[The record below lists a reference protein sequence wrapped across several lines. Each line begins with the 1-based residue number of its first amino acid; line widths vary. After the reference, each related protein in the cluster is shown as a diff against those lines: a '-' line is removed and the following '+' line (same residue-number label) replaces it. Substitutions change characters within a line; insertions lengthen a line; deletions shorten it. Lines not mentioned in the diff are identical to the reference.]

1 MAKNKKDSEL
11 LSGELEQPARTLTAA
26 EMERYRE
33 KYLSSKYIDA
43 RSDWG
48 FKHLMRIKELLKML
62 VSDVLNEQIVSV
74 EHLPNE
80 VDRFLGHEKDVTMDV
95 LCKDSQGR
103 ELIVE
108 MQRKEESYFRNRM
121 LYYGASMIHA
131 QLASGVDYDE
141 MRPVVV
147 ICIMDYKEE
156 HIPEARQDVFCYSL
170 MERNTHE
177 IFGNQLTI
185 YLCELP
191 RKQHKSMSEMNYLEI
206 WLYLLKNMHTF
217 ADVPEDLPSRFRPV
231 LDAAETKGL
240 DPQEMNEYITS
251 MLSQSRIDA
260 SIRAAFN
267 RGEQKGIAQGR
278 AQGREEGLNKA
289 KEQFAKHLQ
298 EAGFA
303 PELIEKL
310 TSL

>member
-1 MAKNKKDSEL
+1 MAKNKQDSDI
-11 LSGELEQPARTLTAA
+11 LSGELEQSARTLTAA

-33 KYLSSKYIDA
+33 KFLSSKYIDA

-48 FKHLMRIKELLKML
+48 FKHLMRVKKILKML
-62 VSDVLNEQIVSV
+62 VSDVLNEKIVSV

-103 ELIVE
+103 EMIVE
-108 MQRKEESYFRNRM
+108 MQRKEEDYFCNRM

-131 QLASGVDYDE
+131 QLASGVDYDK
-141 MRPVVV
+141 MRPVIV
-147 ICIMDYKEE
+147 ICIMDYKEDR
-156 HIPEARQDVFCYSL
+156 PSDTGRDVFCYSL
-170 MERNTHE
+170 MERTTHE
-177 IFGNQLTI
+177 LFGNQLTI

-191 RKQHKSMSEMNYLEI
+191 RKQSKSMSEMNSLEI

-217 ADVPEDLPSRFRPV
+217 AGVPEDLPSRFLPV

-251 MLSQSRIDA
+251 MLSQSRIEA
-260 SIRAAFN
+260 IKRAAFN
-267 RGEQKGIAQGR
+267 NGEKKGMAEMSEEIARKMQ
-278 AQGREEGLNKA
+278 A
-289 KEQFAKHLQ
+289 
-298 EAGFA
+298 AGMA
-303 PELIEKL
+303 PELIKEL
-310 TSL
+310 TGVEL

>member
-1 MAKNKKDSEL
+1 MAKNKKDSDI
-11 LSGELEQPARTLTAA
+11 LSGELEQPVRTLTAA

-33 KYLSSKYIDA
+33 KYLSSKYIDV

-48 FKHLMRIKELLKML
+48 FKHLMRVKELLMML
-62 VSDVLNEQIVSV
+62 VGDVLNEKIVSV

-121 LYYGASMIHA
+121 VYYGASMIHA

-170 MERNTHE
+170 MERTTHE
-177 IFGNQLTI
+177 LFGNQLTI

-217 ADVPEDLPSRFRPV
+217 AEVPEDLPSRFLPV

-240 DPQEMNEYITS
+240 DPQEMSEYITS

-260 SIRAAFN
+260 SIRAAFD
-267 RGEQKGIAQGR
+267 RGEAKGVAQGR
-278 AQGREEGLNKA
+278 AEGLNKA
-289 KEQFAKHLQ
+289 KEQFTKHLQ

>member
-1 MAKNKKDSEL
+1 MAKNKQDSDI
-11 LSGELEQPARTLTAA
+11 LSGELDQPARTLTAA

-48 FKHLMRIKELLKML
+48 FKHLMRIKELLMML
-62 VSDVLNEQIVSV
+62 VGDVLNENIVSV

-141 MRPVVV
+141 MRPVIV

-156 HIPEARQDVFCYSL
+156 RIPEARQDVFCYSL
-170 MERNTHE
+170 MERTTHE
-177 IFGNQLTI
+177 PFGNQLTI

-217 ADVPEDLPSRFRPV
+217 ADVPEDLPARFLPV

-267 RGEQKGIAQGR
+267 RGEEKGRI
-278 AQGREEGLNKA
+278 QGREEGLNNA
-289 KEQFAKHLQ
+289 KEKFAKHLQ

>member
-1 MAKNKKDSEL
+1 MAKNKKDL
-11 LSGELEQPARTLTAA
+11 DILSGELDQPTRTLTAA

-48 FKHLMRIKELLKML
+48 FKHLMRIKELLMML
-62 VSDVLNEQIVSV
+62 VGDVLNENIVSV

-131 QLASGVDYDE
+131 QLASGIDYDE
-141 MRPVVV
+141 MRPVIV

-156 HIPEARQDVFCYSL
+156 HVPEMRQEVFCYSL
-170 MERNTHE
+170 MERITHE
-177 IFGNQLTI
+177 PFGNQLTI

-217 ADVPEDLPSRFRPV
+217 ADVPEDLPSRFLPV

-260 SIRAAFN
+260 SIRAAFD
-267 RGEQKGIAQGR
+267 RGEQKGIA
-278 AQGREEGLNKA
+278 EGLNKA
-289 KEQFAKHLQ
+289 KEQFTKHLQ